1 VGGLGAAGFLVSD
14 DARLTRALRRVVR
27 TAGFAAVTASM
38 LPTYAARDALATDAT
53 RDAVRDLWVR
63 RWSTTLLRLFAI
75 QVITL
80 GEVTPTAGGRLVVA
94 NHRSTLDVGL
104 LLRLFGGRMVSR
116 ADLSQ
121 WPLLGAAARKVG
133 TVFVD
138 REDAASGANAIR
150 EIRNLLKD
158 GHTVNLFAEGTTFAD
173 DDVRPFHAGAFVAA
187 LRTGA
192 DIVPVGIAYPR
203 GSGAQFVGESFV
215 THLSRLSA
223 AKPTRVVV
231 NVGVPIATLGV
242 ARASELKDRTHA
254 SVQELVRAARARVD
268 AT

>member
-1 VGGLGAAGFLVSD
+1 MSD
-14 DARLTRALRRVVR
+14 DARLARAVRRGAR
-27 TAGFAAVTASM
+27 ATGFAAVTALM
-38 LPTYAARDALATDAT
+38 LPAYAARDILATDST

-75 QVITL
+75 EVITL
-80 GEVTPTAGGRLVVA
+80 GEATTTTRGRLVVA
-94 NHRSTLDVGL
+94 NHRSTIDVGI

-116 ADLSQ
+116 ADLSN
-121 WPLLGAAARKVG
+121 WPLLGAAARRVG

-150 EIRNLLKD
+150 EIRQLLKN

-173 DDVRPFHAGAFVAA
+173 DEVRPFHAGAFVAA

-192 DIVPVGIAYPR
+192 DIVPVGIAYER
-203 GSGAQFVGESFV
+203 GSGAQFVGESFL
-215 THLSRLSA
+215 THLSRLAA

-231 NVGVPIATLGV
+231 TVGAPIPTVGST
-242 ARASELKDRTHA
+242 RANELKDRTHA
-254 SVQELVRAARARVD
+254 RVQELVRDARARVD
-268 AT
+268 AR